1 MIEVNEHNNKP
12 IFILSILT
20 LVVWNSSAYYRIINF
35 ILPGDV
41 AHQSILSN
49 ENRISTLIFMLNV
62 FAFSYVVPAILIFI
76 SIFYIRKCSAIPD
89 VKLNH
94 KIWYYVI
101 ILFNTLYYIL
111 LVLMLSTGIIIFVP
125 DIGQLIF
132 GIY

>member
-1 MIEVNEHNNKP
+1 MNEHNNKP
-12 IFILSILT
+12 IFISSILT

-62 FAFSYVVPAILIFI
+62 FAFSYVVPAILIFS

-101 ILFNTLYYIL
+101 ILLNVLYYVL
-111 LVLMLSTGIIIFVP
+111 LGLWFSTGDTMFIP
-125 DIGQLIF
+125 DIGQHIL